1 MKYFKIILI
10 SLLITPLIIFLITY
24 IQFPSITMD
33 ERIMYFQV
41 TYYYPILD
49 YFGLFKGYE
58 LNEL

>member
-33 ERIMYFQV
+33 ERVMYFQV
-41 TYYYPILD
+41 TYYYPVLD
-49 YFGLFKGYE
+49 FFGLFKGVK
-58 LNEL
+58 

>member
-33 ERIMYFQV
+33 ERVMYFQV
-41 TYYYPILD
+41 TYYYPIID
-49 YFGLFKGYE
+49 YLGLFKGVK
-58 LNEL
+58 